1 MPQSPKPDLSA
12 VRRRLQERERALSP
26 YAANSFQSR
35 GREIPE
41 EPSPVRTEYQRD
53 RDRILHCKAF
63 RRLKHKTQVFIA
75 PVGDHFVT
83 RLTHTLEVSQIAR
96 TIARALNLNED
107 LAEAIALAHDIG
119 HPPFGHAGEQ
129 ALADVVP
136 EGFRHAEQSL
146 RVVEKLERLNLTWE
160 VREGIVKSS
169 KIREDILAEAWGT
182 PETIEG
188 QIVKLSDA
196 VAYVNHDIAD
206 AIRAG
211 LITEEELPREVRV
224 TLGERHSQRIDTLV
238 CDIVAASWPATGEP
252 ALPSSAATATD
263 RSSPAQRERGEGEGK
278 RAAQINHPTANL
290 PAPPRTP
297 TKDKNSKINQTP
309 DTPAPTQSNTPRITM
324 SAPVWAAANVL
335 REFMF
340 QRVYLLEER
349 QEEAEQAKHVV
360 RRLYAYFAEHP
371 DEIRSEFVIEGDPD
385 WRRAADY
392 VAGMTDRYALDTAAR
407 LEDAVKPGR
416 RGAS

>member
-1 MPQSPKPDLSA
+1 VPLPRPELSA
-12 VRRRLQERERALSP
+12 VRLRLEERERALSP
-26 YAANSFQSR
+26 YAANSFESR
-35 GREIPE
+35 GRETPE
-41 EPSPVRTEYQRD
+41 EPSLTRTEFQRD

-83 RLTHTLEVSQIAR
+83 RLTHTLEVAQIAR

-107 LAEAIALAHDIG
+107 LAEASAMAHDIG

-129 ALADVVP
+129 ALADIVP

-160 VREGIVKSS
+160 VRDGIVNSS
-169 KIREDILAEAWGT
+169 KVREDIMAEAWGT
-182 PETIEG
+182 PSTLEG

-196 VAYVNHDIAD
+196 IAYINHDIAD

-211 LITEEELPREVRV
+211 LITEAELPREVTE
-224 TLGERHSQRIDTLV
+224 TLGSRHSQRIDTLV
-238 CDIVAASWPATGEP
+238 SDIVSSSWAATGEP
-252 ALPSSAATATD
+252 APTSSSKLPS
-263 RSSPAQRERGEGEGK
+263 PAHGRGAGGEGSPTPELNQTFP
-278 RAAQINHPTANL
+278 AAPDAEPKPIREQNPH
-290 PAPPRTP
+290 
-297 TKDKNSKINQTP
+297 SNQTP
-309 DTPAPTQSNTPRITM
+309 YLPGSVQSNSTFPQITM
-324 SAPVWAAANVL
+324 SEPVHAAANVL

-349 QEEAEQAKHVV
+349 QEEAEQAKHIV
-360 RRLYAYFAEHP
+360 RQLYAHFAEHP
-371 DEIRSEFVIEGDPD
+371 DEIRSEFVIESDPA

-407 LEDAVKPGR
+407 LGNAAKS
-416 RGAS
+416 GAL